1 MTTADDTAPSPAS
14 PTRPIRV
21 VIADDHPIV
30 REGLRAVLATRDDI
44 DIVAEATD
52 GAAAL
57 REAVLH
63 RPDVILLDLHMPGT
77 DGLHAARR
85 LRVECPTTAVLVLTM
100 YDDDASLL
108 HAMRAGARGY
118 LLKGAGQDEI
128 VRALHAVH
136 QGQAI
141 FGPAVAA
148 RITALLTGGRTGPTA
163 FPELSTREH
172 DILQLVAAG
181 LNNAAIA
188 ARLGLS
194 GKTVANH
201 LSTIYRKIQ
210 VPDRSQ
216 AILKARASGLG
227 DIPGDTGDDP

>member
-1 MTTADDTAPSPAS
+1 MTTADGTAPEP
-14 PTRPIRV
+14 PRPIRV
-21 VIADDHPIV
+21 VIVDDHPVV
-30 REGLRAVLATRDDI
+30 REGLRAVLATRSDI
-44 DIVAEATD
+44 DVVAEAAD

-63 RPDVILLDLHMPGT
+63 RPDVVLLDLHMPGT

-85 LRVECPTTAVLVLTM
+85 LRVECPATAVLVLTM

-136 QGQAI
+136 DGQAI

-148 RITALLTGGRTGPTA
+148 RITALLTGARTGTAA
-163 FPELSTREH
+163 FPELSGRER

-181 LNNAAIA
+181 LNNPAIG

-194 GKTVANH
+194 TKTVANH

-210 VPDRSQ
+210 VPDRPQ
-216 AILKARASGLG
+216 AIVKARASGLG
-227 DIPGDTGDDP
+227 NTTGDVPDDR